1 MKGDCFFCTEQ
12 KLSKSIF
19 SFFISQS
26 LNSRMHIGEVDTKHR
41 QHSMQEC
48 GTLLLCRY
56 LRLSSGLLRNGASHH
71 VVDVH
76 LSALLF
82 ACLILLLLQNDVRA
96 QEGCNAKDGGIVA
109 QLQKRTLAGK
119 ASASNVMRQDMTSK
133 RAGRMCMAPGCL
145 LRYMYIY
152 IDR

>member
-1 MKGDCFFCTEQ
+1 VIAFFARNKNCQ
-12 KLSKSIF
+12 KYVFFFSILQITGAEF
-19 SFFISQS
+19 
-26 LNSRMHIGEVDTKHR
+26 RMHIGEVDWNG